1 MNNATF
7 QTSLQ
12 REPAL
17 GQEGGRASA
26 NVVRTYP
33 TVYGRLVAGPDGLTI
48 GKFAWVN
55 DRVAENSTSDTT
67 KPAGFAEAVNN
78 SWILNYIDSVSM
90 VVPPGYECS
99 LAVEGDF
106 YCIPSNDITAGMK
119 AFASTTDGSI
129 QGGAEGATIAGYV
142 ETWFVFPYA
151 VKAKSLAMI
160 SSTVK

>member
-1 MNNATF
+1 MQATF
-7 QTSLQ
+7 QKSLQ

-33 TVYGRLVAGPDGLTI
+33 TVYGRLVAGTGGLTI

-55 DRVAENSTSDTT
+55 DRAAENKTSGTT

-106 YCIPSNDITAGMK
+106 YCIPLNDITAGMK
-119 AFASTTDGSI
+119 VFASTKDGSI
-129 QGGAEGATIAGYV
+129 QGGEEGATIADYV
-142 ETWFVFPYA
+142 ETWFVFPYS
-151 VKAKSLAMI
+151 VKANSLAMI

>member
-1 MNNATF
+1 MAATF

-12 REPAL
+12 KDPAL

-33 TVYGRLVAGPDGLTI
+33 TVYGTLVAGESGLTI
-48 GKFAWVN
+48 GHFAWVN
-55 DRVAENSTSDTT
+55 ERVAENKTAGKT

-78 SWILNYIDSVSM
+78 AWILNYIDSTSM
-90 VVPPGYECS
+90 VVPAGYECS

-106 YCIPSNDITAGMK
+106 YCMPSNDITAGMK
-119 AFASTTDGSI
+119 AFASTKDGSI
-129 QGGAEGATIAGYV
+129 QGGEAGATIADYV
-142 ETWFVFPYA
+142 ETWFVFPYS
-151 VKAKSLAMI
+151 VKANKLAMI